1 MILQRFK
8 PKELILE
15 NTNILSENYIKLSTY
30 INNINNTGTVNELYQ
45 FIDNTISYFI
55 GRKMLLKN
63 QIQND
68 IAKLNHVKSQMK
80 KRLNDNI
87 DISLNTPNP
96 LFYKIPDITFIYKDK
111 IINNWN
117 CSFNSKNY
125 EFANMYSLIYIPAVD
140 KLSEGKLKT
149 VHDIDK
155 KFINLVTV
163 KKRITTK
170 DEFLKVINNFHI
182 PVEDI
187 DKINKLIDLFIL
199 QLQQLRNTSLVSV
212 VPNNTPDNM
221 IIPLCIRMVD
231 MHTLYIK
238 NIINIMLL
246 MYTKKLESFNMYS
259 LTENTLFEDISDNLL
274 YNRQYETESI
284 SILESGINFDNINKI
299 SEAYNYINVNMVTDL
314 KNLIDMYYNKAMNKL
329 LNDRINF
336 GIETLTSKYNS
347 LNYKLEE
354 FKNVHTNRL
363 NISTFYD
370 KPFKYMSMELMGS
383 IDELGNYLYTKYDIF
398 IDTSRLIDEKYYY
411 KTIDSINK
419 NHPNIKE
426 IISYV
431 NRMRDLCIQYNNIVS
446 IDEPDTKTYHNNE
459 LDKYGNK
466 KSNRYIDI
474 EIYES
479 VKNFRLLCI
488 DILKQ

>member
-1 MILQRFK
+1 MILERFK
-8 PKELILE
+8 PKEIELD
-15 NTNILSENYIKLSTY
+15 NTNIISENYIKLTTH
-30 INNINNTGTVNELYQ
+30 INNINNTGTINELYQ

-55 GRKMLLKN
+55 GRKALLRN
-63 QIQND
+63 QMQND
-68 IAKLNHVKSQMK
+68 ISKLSSIKSQLK
-80 KRLNDNI
+80 KRVNNNI
-87 DISLNTPNP
+87 DITLNVPNKT
-96 LFYKIPDITFIYKDK
+96 FYKIPNINFMNTDK
-111 IINNWN
+111 IINHWN
-117 CSFNSKNY
+117 CGINSKNY
-125 EFANMYSLIYIPAVD
+125 EYANIYSPVYIPIIKKISD
-140 KLSEGKLKT
+140 GELSTIKS
-149 VHDIDK
+149 
-155 KFINLVTV
+155 INDNLIN
-163 KKRITTK
+163 KITTK
-170 DEFLKVINNFHI
+170 KHI
-182 PVEDI
+182 TSKDQFVKTIQDFQFPAEDI
-187 DKINKLIDLFIL
+187 NKINKLIDLYIE
-199 QLQQLRNTSLVSV
+199 QLRQLRNMSLSST
-212 VPNNTPDNM
+212 VPKKTQPEM
-221 IIPLCIRMVD
+221 IVPYCIRMVD
-231 MHTLYIK
+231 MRTLYVK
-238 NIINIMLL
+238 SIINIMLL
-246 MYTKKLESFNMYS
+246 IYTKKLESFNMYS
-259 LTENTLFEDISDNLL
+259 LSENSLFEDISENLL

-329 LNDRINF
+329 LNDRINY

-363 NISTFYD
+363 NVSTFYD

-398 IDTSRLIDEKYYY
+398 IDTSRLIEEKYYY

-426 IISYV
+426 IISYI
-431 NRMRDLCIQYNNIVS
+431 NRMRDLCIQYNNIAS

-459 LDKYGNK
+459 LDMYGNK